1 MSHQSPSASPSP
13 STDPAPVPST
23 DPSLPATSDP
33 SLATTP
39 VPSRN
44 STPVPSRNSTPVPVP
59 DLAPVLAPD
68 PVPDSV
74 PSLASISASD
84 STLVSAPAPVRDP
97 DPTPAPVP
105 FSSSDSPPTPTPA
118 SVPAEAS
125 VPVSFSDSTLTS
137 APVAAPVAAPAPVR
151 DPDPDPIPSP
161 APFSASDS
169 ASAPVPD
176 PLLASEPALAPAP
189 ISTPAPTPASAL
201 APTPTPT
208 PAPNPTPPPNP
219 PQIPVLVLAGFLGSG
234 KTTLLNH
241 LLHRS
246 GGSRIGAIV
255 NDFGAIEIDA
265 LAVAGALGDS
275 TVSLGN
281 GCLCCAVDASELDV
295 YLERLARPSAGI
307 DVIVIEASGLAEPE
321 ELVRMLLASEHPGI
335 VYGGLVEVVDAVEFD
350 DTREKHPE
358 IDRHLSLADLVVVNK
373 LDRAAADAPRV
384 LGLVR
389 SLTDRAAVVPAT
401 YGRID
406 PEFLFDCRP
415 NEERVGQLTFDD
427 LHAHAGAEQD
437 GHDAHA
443 DHLHTA
449 YDSLSFASDLPM
461 DPRRLMAFL
470 DSRPEGL
477 YRIKGYVDFGPHDAR
492 NRYAVHA
499 VGRFLRFYP
508 EAWGSGDTRLT
519 QLVLIGTGLD
529 MAALGKEL
537 EACRNG
543 DAPHADERGMWGVLR
558 YVQEAESNQQSDQEA
573 DQQPE
578 SEPELDPDPD
588 PELDD

>member
-1 MSHQSPSASPSP
+1 MSPQNPSAHPSP
-13 STDPAPVPST
+13 SENGAPVP
-23 DPSLPATSDP
+23 
-33 SLATTP
+33 
-39 VPSRN
+39 R
-44 STPVPSRNSTPVPVP
+44 
-59 DLAPVLAPD
+59 
-68 PVPDSV
+68 
-74 PSLASISASD
+74 
-84 STLVSAPAPVRDP
+84 
-97 DPTPAPVP
+97 
-105 FSSSDSPPTPTPA
+105 
-118 SVPAEAS
+118 
-125 VPVSFSDSTLTS
+125 
-137 APVAAPVAAPAPVR
+137 
-151 DPDPDPIPSP
+151 
-161 APFSASDS
+161 
-169 ASAPVPD
+169 
-176 PLLASEPALAPAP
+176 
-189 ISTPAPTPASAL
+189 
-201 APTPTPT
+201 
-208 PAPNPTPPPNP
+208 P
-219 PQIPVLVLAGFLGSG
+219 PQIPVVVLAGFLGSG

-246 GGSRIGAIV
+246 GGSRIGAVV

-295 YLERLARPSAGI
+295 YLERLAHPSTGI

-350 DTREKHPE
+350 DTRAKHPE

-427 LHAHAGAEQD
+427 LHEHTGGEHS
-437 GHDAHA
+437 GDAHA
-443 DHLHTA
+443 NHLHAA

-477 YRIKGYVDFGPHDAR
+477 YRIKGYVDFGAHDAR

-529 MAALGKEL
+529 MSALGKEL
-537 EACRNG
+537 EACGDG
-543 DAPHADERGMWGVLR
+543 DAPHADEHGMWGVLR
-558 YVQEAESNQQSDQEA
+558 YVQELDQETSYG
-573 DQQPE
+573 QVPE
-578 SEPELDPDPD
+578 SEPELDPDPG
-588 PELDD
+588 LDY

>member
-1 MSHQSPSASPSP
+1 M
-13 STDPAPVPST
+13 
-23 DPSLPATSDP
+23 
-33 SLATTP
+33 
-39 VPSRN
+39 
-44 STPVPSRNSTPVPVP
+44 
-59 DLAPVLAPD
+59 
-68 PVPDSV
+68 
-74 PSLASISASD
+74 
-84 STLVSAPAPVRDP
+84 
-97 DPTPAPVP
+97 PTPQ
-105 FSSSDSPPTPTPA
+105 
-118 SVPAEAS
+118 
-125 VPVSFSDSTLTS
+125 
-137 APVAAPVAAPAPVR
+137 
-151 DPDPDPIPSP
+151 
-161 APFSASDS
+161 
-169 ASAPVPD
+169 
-176 PLLASEPALAPAP
+176 
-189 ISTPAPTPASAL
+189 
-201 APTPTPT
+201 
-208 PAPNPTPPPNP
+208 
-219 PQIPVLVLAGFLGSG
+219 QIPVLVLAGFLGSG

-295 YLERLARPSAGI
+295 YLERLARPAAGI

-335 VYGGLVEVVDAVEFD
+335 VYGGLVEVVDAAEFD
-350 DTREKHPE
+350 DTRAKHPE
-358 IDRHLSLADLVVVNK
+358 IDRHLALADLVVVNK
-373 LDRAAADAPRV
+373 LDRAADAPRV

-427 LHAHAGAEQD
+427 LHEHVGD
-437 GHDAHA
+437 GHGGDAHA
-443 DHLHTA
+443 DHLHAA
-449 YDSLSFASDLPM
+449 YDSLSFASDSPM

-477 YRIKGYVDFGPHDAR
+477 YRIKGYVDFGAHDSR

-508 EAWGSGDTRLT
+508 EPWGSGDARLT

-529 MAALGKEL
+529 MPALGKEL
-537 EACRNG
+537 EACGDG

-558 YVQEAESNQQSDQEA
+558 YVQEAESDQEA
-573 DQQPE
+573 GQHPGF
-578 SEPELDPDPD
+578 EPELDADPEPDVDLGPEPDVDPD